1 MDRRFFLGALG
12 TPLFAACDFKNGV
25 PDIKGVKG
33 EFQADVYGP
42 AMALGHRLRTQD
54 FPAPTET
61 RKLDIAIIGGGV
73 AGLSAAWHLVKR
85 GVKQFTLFELED
97 ALGGNARAGKSAVT
111 PYPWGAHYLPLPP
124 QEAVHVRQLLADLG
138 VLKSG
143 IDSAAP
149 LYDEAAL
156 VHAPQDRLYRNG
168 LWQEGLLPK
177 NMLAPGEH
185 DQFKRFEAL
194 VESYKQSRDLF
205 GAKPFAL
212 PSLLSSGDL
221 RSTALDSTDMRRWL
235 VGQGFDSPALHWYVD
250 YGCRDDF
257 GSLSRDTSAW
267 AGMHYF
273 ASRSGQAQHADPHS
287 VLTWPEGNGF
297 LTRRTEEWLIG
308 QFAGPDT
315 TLAAQRLPIQDTTL
329 AAQRLP
335 IQDTTLAAQRLP
347 MRDSEPFARNA
358 LCTKLVTAKGFT
370 EFDIYLPAENRSVR
384 YQAKRVLW
392 AAPSFVLARVWDNP
406 PAAFRPAVAAIEMVP
421 WLVANLHL
429 REPPRDTGPAPLAW
443 DNVIYNSNALGY
455 VVATHQTVRRQPG
468 ATVLTYYWPH
478 SGDAPA
484 VARKRLLETPWA
496 EWIKAILADLRRP
509 HPDLAKSI
517 ERVEL
522 WRWGH
527 GMPQPSPGFLTAPA
541 RAALA
546 GLQGSLVFAHADL
559 SGMSLFEEANYAGV
573 RAAAIATRG

>member
-1 MDRRFFLGALG
+1 MDRRHFLSALS
-12 TPLFAACDFKNGV
+12 TPLFTACDFKNGA
-25 PDIKGVKG
+25 PDIKG
-33 EFQADVYGP
+33 EFTADVYGP
-42 AMALGHRLRTQD
+42 AMALGHRLRTND
-54 FPAPTET
+54 FPAPTES
-61 RKLDIAIIGGGV
+61 LSIDIAIIGGGV

-97 ALGGNARAGKSAVT
+97 ALGGNARSGKSAVT

-143 IDSAAP
+143 IDSTAP
-149 LYDEAAL
+149 LYDETAL
-156 VHAPQDRLYRNG
+156 VHAPQDRLYRGG

-177 NMLAPGEH
+177 NMLAPGEA
-185 DQFKRFEAL
+185 DQYKRFEEL
-194 VESYKQSRDLF
+194 IERYKQTRDLF

-221 RSTALDSTDMRRWL
+221 RTTALDATDMRRWL
-235 VGQGFDSPALHWYVD
+235 VAQGFDSPALHWYVD

-273 ASRSGQAQHADPHS
+273 ASRSGQAQNADAHS

-297 LTRRTEEWLIG
+297 LTRRTGEWL
-308 QFAGPDT
+308 QERVSGPFT
-315 TLAAQRLPIQDTTL
+315 
-329 AAQRLP
+329 
-335 IQDTTLAAQRLP
+335 
-347 MRDSEPFARNA
+347 RNA
-358 LCTKLVTAKGFT
+358 LCTKLVTGKGFA
-370 EFDIYLPAENRSVR
+370 EFDIYHAAENRSVR
-384 YQAKRVLW
+384 YRANRVLW

-406 PAAFRPAVAAIEMVP
+406 PAAFRRAVAGIETVP

-455 VVATHQTVRRQPG
+455 VVATHQTMRRQPG

-478 SGDAPA
+478 SGETPA
-484 VARKRLLETPWA
+484 VARKRLMETPWA

-509 HPDLAKSI
+509 HPDLAKSL

-546 GLQGSLVFAHADL
+546 SLKGSLVFAHADL
-559 SGMSLFEEANYAGV
+559 SGMSLFEEANHAGV
-573 RAAAIATRG
+573 RAAGMTVRG

>member
-1 MDRRFFLGALG
+1 MDRRVFLGALG

-25 PDIKGVKG
+25 PDGKGVKG
-33 EFQADVYGP
+33 EFQAEVYGP

-54 FPAPTET
+54 FPAPGET

-85 GVKQFTLFELED
+85 GVKQFKLFELED
-97 ALGGNARAGKSAVT
+97 TLGGNARAGKSAVT

-124 QEAVHVRQLLADLG
+124 QEAVQVRQLLADLG

-194 VESYKQSRDLF
+194 IERYKQSRDLF

-235 VGQGFDSPALHWYVD
+235 VAQGFDSPALHWYVD

-287 VLTWPEGNGF
+287 VLTWPEGNGY
-297 LTRRTEEWLIG
+297 LTRRTEEWL
-308 QFAGPDT
+308 QERVPEACT
-315 TLAAQRLPIQDTTL
+315 
-329 AAQRLP
+329 
-335 IQDTTLAAQRLP
+335 
-347 MRDSEPFARNA
+347 RNA
-358 LCTKLVTAKGFT
+358 LCTKLVTAKGYT
-370 EFDIYLPAENRSVR
+370 EFDIYHAAENRSVR
-384 YQAKRVLW
+384 YQARRVLW
-392 AAPSFVLARVWDNP
+392 AAPSFVLARVWENA
-406 PAAFRPAVAAIEMVP
+406 PAVFRPAVAGIEMVP

-468 ATVLTYYWPH
+468 ATVITYYWPH

-484 VARKRLLETPWA
+484 VARKRLMETPWA
-496 EWIKAILADLRRP
+496 EWIKPILADLRRP
-509 HPDLAKSI
+509 HPDLAKSL
-517 ERVEL
+517 ERIEL

-546 GLQGSLVFAHADL
+546 SLQGSLVFAHSDL

-573 RAAAIATRG
+573 RAAGIALKG